1 MNLTCFKAYDIRGKL
16 GEELNEDI
24 AYAIGRAFAIELSPK
39 QIVVGGDIRL
49 TSESLK
55 LALANGLL
63 DEGVDVIDLGMTG
76 TEEIY
81 FATKHLGVC
90 GGVEVTA
97 SHNPMDYNGMK
108 LVKEDSKPISGDT
121 GLFAIKATAEKILAG
136 EYQASNSLARGTLMS
151 KDLKT
156 DFAHCI
162 SDFVDAKKIKP
173 LKIVVNSGNGAA
185 GPALDAIEKVLIER
199 GVNVEFIRVHHEAD
213 GNFPN
218 GIPNPLLP
226 ECRADTANAV
236 IEHGAEMGIAWDGD
250 FDRCFLFDEKGQFIE
265 GYYIVGL
272 LAEAFLKQAAQCH
285 PELDSGSKEKIIHDP
300 RLSWNTIDIVEAA
313 GGIPVMSKTGHAFIK
328 ERMRLENAV
337 YGGEMSAHHYF
348 RDFAYCDSGMIPW
361 LLVAELLS
369 VKGTSLSS
377 MVKERISAFP
387 SSGEIN
393 SKLADPKASIAKVL
407 AAFKG
412 DAVVFD
418 QTDGI
423 SLEFTGSDGE
433 WRFNLRSS
441 NTEPVVRLNVESKGN
456 VGLMETKTKDILRIL
471 RGS

>member
-24 AYAIGRAFAIELSPK
+24 AYAIGRAFAIELAPK
-39 QIVVGGDIRL
+39 KIVVGGDIRL

-63 DEGVDVIDLGMTG
+63 DEGVNVIDLGMTG

-136 EYQASNSLARGTLMS
+136 EYQASATLPRGLLTQQN
-151 KDLKT
+151 LKT
-156 DFAHCI
+156 DFAGCI
-162 SDFVDAKKIKP
+162 ADFVNAKNIKP
-173 LKIVVNSGNGAA
+173 LKLVVNSGNGAA

-236 IEHGAEMGIAWDGD
+236 IEHGADMGIAWDGD

-285 PELDSGSKEKIIHDP
+285 PELGSGSKEKIIHDP
-300 RLSWNTIDIVEAA
+300 RLSWNTIDIVESA

-361 LLVAELLS
+361 LLVAELVSVSGKPLS
-369 VKGTSLSS
+369 DLVSA
-377 MVKERISAFP
+377 RITAYP

-393 SKLADPKASIAKVL
+393 SKLEDPVSAIQRVRD
-407 AAFKG
+407 AFEKS
-412 DAVVFD
+412 AVVID
-418 QTDGI
+418 ETDGI
-423 SLEFTGSDGE
+423 SLEFKSDAGE

-456 VGLMETKTKDILRIL
+456 IELMNAKTKEILALL
-471 RGS
+471 RC